1 MILLNSDWALYP
13 SAIVDYQTKN
23 KTFLD
28 FVSLMQHMEVKNCLF
43 ALALLQPALQ
53 GVDPFS
59 PDLTPEQHA
68 MISLECTYN
77 PWYFIREVIRFPP
90 VAGDTPIELRANRA
104 NISLW
109 WCFLNH
115 IDYFLIQPRQTGKSV
130 NADGISVWYQ
140 LFGTMNTRA
149 NLLTKNGDLIKEN
162 IARLKKIRKLLP
174 SYLVNIVKADTDN
187 QKEFTNYSKGNR
199 LVAAQAQAN
208 EDAARNVGR
217 GLTAPFNQS
226 DEVAFLKFA
235 HISIPVMLAGSG
247 AAREEAA
254 RNGIPYGN
262 LFTTT
267 AGKIDTDEGAFAYTM
282 LQEAMSWNEIL
293 YDSETTADL
302 YKTVRNS
309 CRTNAMMINGTFS
322 HRQLGYDDDWLR
334 SKIAE
339 ARQKGD
345 EARRDYLNQWT
356 VGTLSNPLSTE
367 ILEKIRNGV
376 KEPLYIQRYDK
387 EGYLVRWHVDVE
399 EVLRKLKGRQLV
411 MGVDTSNATGRDAI
425 TGVILD
431 VSTLEV
437 VGAFSIT
444 DSNLQVFSAWLAK
457 FMEEYVNITVI
468 PESKST
474 WIAILDYLLINLP
487 IRGIDPGRRIYSTL
501 VDRKEDSDRDRAEY
515 NEYIRNVSGVN
526 RYTQWRRYF
535 GFPTNGPL
543 RELLFNTVIQEAGKK
558 TASLVRDNELAV
570 EISGLVSKNG
580 RIDHSS
586 GRHDDHVISWLMVHW
601 FLTYGKN
608 LEHYGIDPVNVKRKV
623 YETEHQ
629 LSWKDQQAR
638 TRQENWRLELDEVL
652 EKLTGRCSDFEV
664 MKLEH
669 RVEALYRKI
678 DADDFHTEYGSID
691 ALLQNAN
698 EKRSRT
704 RSMNQSKREGFTETI
719 DTRKILS
726 GKHRSNRNVVVC

>member
-1 MILLNSDWALYP
+1 MILLLDDWQLYP
-13 SAIVDYQTKN
+13 TAIVDYKTKN
-23 KTFLD
+23 KSFLE
-28 FVSLMQHMEVKNCLF
+28 FVSLMQHMGVKNCLF
-43 ALALLQPALQ
+43 PLALLQPRLQ
-53 GVDPFS
+53 GIDPFC
-59 PDLTPEQHA
+59 PHLTQEEQT
-68 MISLECTYN
+68 MIKLECIYN

-140 LFGTMNTRA
+140 LFGTKNTRA

-174 SYLVNIVKADTDN
+174 NYLVEIVKSDTDN
-187 QKEFTNYSKGNR
+187 QKEFTNYSQGNR

-282 LQEAMSWNEIL
+282 LQEAMTWSEIL
-293 YDSETTADL
+293 YDCKTTEEL
-302 YKTVRNS
+302 YRTVRVS
-309 CRTNAMMINGTFS
+309 CKTEAMMINGTFS

-376 KEPLYIQRYDK
+376 RDPLHTQHYAK
-387 EGYLVRWHVDVE
+387 EGYLVRWQVPE
-399 EVLRKLKGRQLV
+399 SEVNDNLKGRQLA

-425 TGVILD
+425 TGVIVD
-431 VSTLEV
+431 VSTLEL
-437 VGAFSIT
+437 VGAFSVT
-444 DSNLQVFSAWLAK
+444 DSNLQVFSAWFARFL
-457 FMEEYVNITVI
+457 EEYPTITVI

-487 IRGIDPGRRIYSTL
+487 ARGIDPGKRIYSL
-501 VDRKEDSDRDRAEY
+501 IVDRKNDSERDRNEY
-515 NEYIRNVSGVN
+515 NEYVRNVSGIN
-526 RYTQWRRYF
+526 RYTQWRRFF

-570 EISGLVSKNG
+570 ELSGLVSKNG

-608 LEHYGIDPVNVKRKV
+608 LEHYGIDPSNVKRKV

-629 LSWKDQQAR
+629 LSWKDQQER
-638 TRQENWRLELDEVL
+638 FRQEGYREELDEIL
-652 EKLTGRCSDFEV
+652 EKLNQRCSEFEV

-669 RVEALYRKI
+669 RVESLYRKI
-678 DADDFHTEYGSID
+678 DQDNFNAEYGSID
-691 ALLQNAN
+691 ALLHSAN
-698 EKRSRT
+698 EKRSRS
-704 RSMNQSKREGFTETI
+704 RSMDQGRREGAG
-719 DTRKILS
+719 DKLNVKKIMS
-726 GKHRSNRNVVVC
+726 GKYHNRNVVVC

>member
-1 MILLNSDWALYP
+1 MILLNSDWKLYP
-13 SAIVDYQTKN
+13 TAIVDYKTKN
-23 KTFLD
+23 KTFLEY
-28 FVSLMQHMEVKNCLF
+28 VALLRHMGVENCLF
-43 ALALLQPALQ
+43 PLALLQPHLQ
-53 GVDPFS
+53 NIDPFS
-59 PDLTPEQHA
+59 PDLTEEEQS
-68 MISLECTYN
+68 MIKLECIYN

-90 VAGDTPIELRANRA
+90 VAGDVPIELRANRA

-140 LFGTMNTRA
+140 LFGTKNTRA

-174 SYLVNIVKADTDN
+174 SYLVEIIKSDTDN
-187 QKEFTNYSKGNR
+187 QKEFTNYSQGNR

-293 YDSETTADL
+293 YDSNTTADL
-302 YKTVRNS
+302 YKTVRNA
-309 CRTNAMMINGTFS
+309 CRTDAMMINGTFS
-322 HRQLGYDDDWLR
+322 HRQLGYDDNWLR

-376 KEPLYIQRYDK
+376 KDPLYIQRYEK
-387 EGYLVRWHVDVE
+387 EGYLVRWHVEVE
-399 EVLRKLKGRQLV
+399 EVIRKLKGRQLV

-425 TGVILD
+425 TGIIMD

-457 FMEEYVNITVI
+457 FMEEYENITVV

-487 IRGIDPGRRIYSTL
+487 LRGIDPGRRIYSL
-501 VDRKEDSDRDRAEY
+501 VVDRKSDSERDRAIYDEY
-515 NEYIRNVSGVN
+515 VKNVSGVN
-526 RYTQWRRYF
+526 RYTQWRRFF

-570 EISGLVSKNG
+570 ELCGLVSKNG

-601 FLTYGKN
+601 FLTYAKN
-608 LEHYGIDPVNVKRKV
+608 LEHYGINPSDVKRKV

-629 LSWKDQQAR
+629 LSWKEQQER
-638 TRQENWRLELDEVL
+638 LRQEDYREELADVL
-652 EKLTGRCSDFEV
+652 EQMAQRCGEFELMKLT
-664 MKLEH
+664 H

-678 DADDFHTEYGSID
+678 DTDTFNAEYGSID
-691 ALLQNAN
+691 ALIQSATD
-698 EKRSRT
+698 KRT
-704 RSMNQSKREGFTETI
+704 RVRTMDQGRREGFAEKI
-719 DTRKILS
+719 DLKKILS
-726 GKHRSNRNVVVC
+726 GRSQNKKVVVC